1 MTKTKS
7 SQYRRL
13 IGECR
18 ERWNRFDPIGI
29 RGRHADHLNEY
40 DSYLAHT
47 AELLLA
53 DADSFKIA
61 AYVRQVV
68 RVSMGIS
75 NFPEE
80 RIVEFAQELKRL
92 TVPDLLDAAV
102 QIWREAQVVHDPSR
116 SLNTPSEV
124 MVRTIADE
132 IGQYRERLMEC
143 LSHESQLVAAYALL
157 VLRKMNDPALK
168 ELPTELLTSHK
179 KITVRTGSFSETM
192 ELGALARMLRK
203 EACRRGRNIA

>member
-1 MTKTKS
+1 MKTKS

-13 IGECR
+13 IIGECR

-29 RGRHADHLNEY
+29 RGIDADHLNEY

-102 QIWREAQVVHDPSR
+102 QIWREAQVMHNPGR
-116 SLNTPSEV
+116 KGETPSEA

-132 IGQYRERLMEC
+132 IGKYRERLMEC

-157 VLRKMNDPALK
+157 VLRKVNDPALK
-168 ELPTELLTSHK
+168 ELPTQLLNSHK
-179 KITVRTGSFSETM
+179 KIAVRTGSFGDTM
-192 ELGALARMLRK
+192 ELGAFAWMLRK
-203 EACRRGRNIA
+203 EAGGERT

>member
-1 MTKTKS
+1 MRTNARYGTVPMESEVQHPMTTTS
-7 SQYRRL
+7 LQYRRL

-29 RGRHADHLNEY
+29 RGMGAVHLNEY

-68 RVSMGIS
+68 RANMGIS

-80 RIVEFAQELKRL
+80 RIVEFAQELE
-92 TVPDLLDAAV
+92 AAHSLACGGSY
-102 QIWREAQVVHDPSR
+102 WPRSCEKARRTARMMFSR
-116 SLNTPSEV
+116 SSENLS
-124 MVRTIADE
+124 
-132 IGQYRERLMEC
+132 RLA
-143 LSHESQLVAAYALL
+143 VW
-157 VLRKMNDPALK
+157 PLK
-168 ELPTELLTSHK
+168 KAPNE
-179 KITVRTGSFSETM
+179 
-192 ELGALARMLRK
+192 
-203 EACRRGRNIA
+203 

>member
-1 MTKTKS
+1 MRTNGRYGTVPVESEVQHPMTKTTS

-29 RGRHADHLNEY
+29 RGMGSIHLNEY

-68 RVSMGIS
+68 RANIGIS
-75 NFPEE
+75 HFPDE
-80 RIVEFAQELKRL
+80 RIVEFAQELRQL
-92 TVPDLLDAAV
+92 TA
-102 QIWREAQVVHDPSR
+102 
-116 SLNTPSEV
+116 
-124 MVRTIADE
+124 
-132 IGQYRERLMEC
+132 
-143 LSHESQLVAAYALL
+143 
-157 VLRKMNDPALK
+157 
-168 ELPTELLTSHK
+168 
-179 KITVRTGSFSETM
+179 
-192 ELGALARMLRK
+192 
-203 EACRRGRNIA
+203 

>member
-102 QIWREAQVVHDPSR
+102 QIWREAQVVHDPTFLVRLPSRHGPTLSGSRRSVCRSR
-116 SLNTPSEV
+116 SDSVASSSP
-124 MVRTIADE
+124 VRSCRKSTAN
-132 IGQYRERLMEC
+132 GA
-143 LSHESQLVAAYALL
+143 SH
-157 VLRKMNDPALK
+157 
-168 ELPTELLTSHK
+168 
-179 KITVRTGSFSETM
+179 G
-192 ELGALARMLRK
+192 
-203 EACRRGRNIA
+203 